1 MAIVS
6 KTFDVAKIK
15 KDFPLLE
22 RTVHDRPIIYLD
34 SGASSLQPHVVIDAM
49 SHYYATTHANVHRG
63 VYSTA
68 EEATILFE
76 RSRQVVGAFLGA
88 VHPAEEIVFT
98 KNTTESI
105 NLLANSWGAT
115 NLGPG
120 DAVVLSIMEHHA
132 NIVPWQMLS
141 ARLGFEIRWI
151 TVDSEGFLILD
162 DLDALLEGAKLLSIT
177 AMSNVLGTINPIR
190 ELAARAHAAGA
201 LIHVDGAQSVPHLGT
216 NVVADDLDF
225 LSFSGHKVLGPTG
238 IGVLWGRRELLAAMP
253 PFLGGG
259 GMILDVKTDG
269 FLAADPPQR
278 FEAGT
283 PPIAEA
289 IGLSEAIR
297 YIDTIGIDE
306 IRSHELH
313 LTTTALDALA
323 GRFGD
328 SLTVHGPGPGA
339 HRGGVISFTLE
350 GVHAHDMA
358 QILDSVGVC
367 VRPGHHCAKPLMRF
381 LGVPATARASFGLYN
396 DEHDIEVLLEGIDQ
410 AAKLF
415 T

>member
-1 MAIVS
+1 MS

-141 ARLGFEIRWI
+141 SRLGFEIRWI

-162 DLDALLEGAKLLSIT
+162 DLDALLEGAKLLFD
-177 AMSNVLGTINPIR
+177 VL
-190 ELAARAHAAGA
+190 
-201 LIHVDGAQSVPHLGT
+201 
-216 NVVADDLDF
+216 F
-225 LSFSGHKVLGPTG
+225 
-238 IGVLWGRRELLAAMP
+238 
-253 PFLGGG
+253 
-259 GMILDVKTDG
+259 
-269 FLAADPPQR
+269 
-278 FEAGT
+278 
-283 PPIAEA
+283 
-289 IGLSEAIR
+289 
-297 YIDTIGIDE
+297 Y
-306 IRSHELH
+306 
-313 LTTTALDALA
+313 
-323 GRFGD
+323 
-328 SLTVHGPGPGA
+328 
-339 HRGGVISFTLE
+339 
-350 GVHAHDMA
+350 
-358 QILDSVGVC
+358 
-367 VRPGHHCAKPLMRF
+367 
-381 LGVPATARASFGLYN
+381 LGVRIKIA
-396 DEHDIEVLLEGIDQ
+396 I
-410 AAKLF
+410 
-415 T
+415 

>member
-1 MAIVS
+1 MS

-115 NLGPG
+115 NLGP
-120 DAVVLSIMEHHA
+120 
-132 NIVPWQMLS
+132 
-141 ARLGFEIRWI
+141 GFEIRWI